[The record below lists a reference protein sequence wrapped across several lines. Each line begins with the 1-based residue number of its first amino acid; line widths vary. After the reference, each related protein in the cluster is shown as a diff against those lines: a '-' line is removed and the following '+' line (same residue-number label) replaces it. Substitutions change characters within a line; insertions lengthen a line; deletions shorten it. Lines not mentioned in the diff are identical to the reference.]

1 MTQYKKYLE
10 DNYTK
15 GTIETYFKFKGIDI
29 TVPERK
35 KDYSLI
41 LKTRYAY
48 IYKWKEEEKEEII
61 TEAKTQKSN
70 KNISISKK
78 LVTMIENYLSL
89 LYNVLMRKKLERQV
103 SIKNRI

>member
-29 TVPERK
+29 TIPERKNERVK

-41 LKTRYAY
+41 LKTSLKQDMP
-48 IYKWKEEEKEEII
+48 ILINGKKKE
-61 TEAKTQKSN
+61 
-70 KNISISKK
+70 KK
-78 LVTMIENYLSL
+78 
-89 LYNVLMRKKLERQV
+89 K
-103 SIKNRI
+103 

>member
-41 LKTRYAY
+41 LKTSLKQDMP
-48 IYKWKEEEKEEII
+48 IFI
-61 TEAKTQKSN
+61 N
-70 KNISISKK
+70 GKK
-78 LVTMIENYLSL
+78 
-89 LYNVLMRKKLERQV
+89 KK
-103 SIKNRI
+103 KKK